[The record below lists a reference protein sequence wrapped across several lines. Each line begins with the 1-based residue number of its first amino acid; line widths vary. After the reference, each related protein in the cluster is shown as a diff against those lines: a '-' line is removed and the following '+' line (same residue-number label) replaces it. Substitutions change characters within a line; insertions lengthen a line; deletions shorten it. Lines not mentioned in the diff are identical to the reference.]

1 MLKNKYHRRA
11 FALIGLALA
20 AGAAQAFGIVDLHT
34 SGAGLGL
41 AAMALGGEMDV
52 KGIVDELKKIK
63 EDVHSTTDKVR
74 EKADEALSLAKAG
87 KDMSE
92 KEKARTDELMT
103 KQGEALARLD
113 DFEQKLARRV
123 TAEIASPGTA
133 GYKFIESEAFKSFKE
148 KGERL
153 RAGESLRVDVKSI
166 SSLTA
171 SGGTLIAPDRLAGVL
186 PLPQRPATVRDLLAP
201 GRTSSN
207 LIQYFRELVF
217 TNSAAPVAE
226 GTLKP
231 ESDLTFEQKDAK
243 VIKLAHWI
251 KATTEILDDAPA
263 MQSMIDER
271 LRYGLSYV
279 EDVQLLMGSG
289 TGQNLAGIYTTA
301 TAYVAPIVI
310 SGATDIDILRLA
322 FLQGE
327 LALLPA
333 DAAVLHPAN
342 WARIELLKDTQG
354 RYIIGNPQGTL
365 APTLWGRRIA
375 TTLAMTQGKFLAGN
389 FRQSAQIF
397 DREDAS
403 VLVSTENSD
412 DFVNNKVTIL
422 AEERLALV
430 DWRPAARVKGD
441 LTA

>member
-1 MLKNKYHRRA
+1 MSDLSEIQKA
-11 FALIGLALA
+11 
-20 AGAAQAFGIVDLHT
+20 VDKL
-34 SGAGLGL
+34 
-41 AAMALGGEMDV
+41 
-52 KGIVDELKKIK
+52 
-63 EDVHSTTDKVR
+63 TDQVR
-74 EKADEALSLAKAG
+74 EKA
-87 KDMSE
+87 
-92 KEKARTDELMT
+92 EKAVTEAARGIQMTEGMKGQVDELMT
-103 KQGEALARLD
+103 KQSEARAELD
-113 DFEQKLARRV
+113 DLIQKMARRHDE
-123 TAEIASPGTA
+123 AKASPNTP
-133 GYKFIESEAFKSFKE
+133 GYNFIDSEQFKSFKE

-153 RAGESLRVDVKSI
+153 RAGESLRVNVKQI

-207 LIQYFRELVF
+207 LIQYYRELVF
-217 TNSAAPVAE
+217 TNNAAPVAE

-243 VIKLAHWI
+243 VVKLAHWI

-301 TAYVAPIVI
+301 TAYVAPITI
-310 SGATDIDILRLA
+310 TGATDIDILRLA

-333 DAAVLHPAN
+333 DAAILHPSN
-342 WARIELLKDTQG
+342 WAKIELLKDTQG
-354 RYIIGNPQGTL
+354 RYLIGNPQGNL
-365 APTLWGRRIA
+365 APTLWGRRIV
-375 TTLAMTQGKFLAGN
+375 TTLAMTQGQFLAGN

-397 DREDAS
+397 DREDAN
-403 VLVSTENSD
+403 VVVSTENAD
-412 DFVNNKVTIL
+412 DFVNNKVTIM

-430 DWRPAARVKGD
+430 DWRPQSRIKGA

>member
-1 MLKNKYHRRA
+1 MSDLSEIQKA
-11 FALIGLALA
+11 
-20 AGAAQAFGIVDLHT
+20 VDKL
-34 SGAGLGL
+34 
-41 AAMALGGEMDV
+41 
-52 KGIVDELKKIK
+52 
-63 EDVHSTTDKVR
+63 TDQVR
-74 EKADEALSLAKAG
+74 EKA
-87 KDMSE
+87 
-92 KEKARTDELMT
+92 EKAVTEAARGITMTESVKGQVDELMT
-103 KQGEALARLD
+103 KQSEARAELD
-113 DFEQKLARRV
+113 DLIQKMARRH
-123 TAEIASPGTA
+123 TEEKASPNTP
-133 GYKFIESEAFKSFKE
+133 GYNFIDSEQFKSFKE

-153 RAGESLRVDVKSI
+153 RAGESLRVNVKQI

-171 SGGTLIAPDRLAGVL
+171 SGGTLIAPDRQPGVL
-186 PLPQRPATVRDLLAP
+186 ALPQRPATVRDLLAP

-207 LIQYFRELVF
+207 LIQYYRELVF
-217 TNSAAPVAE
+217 TNNAAPVAE

-301 TAYVAPIVI
+301 TAYVAPFAI
-310 SGATDIDILRLA
+310 SGETDIDRLRLA

-333 DAAVLHPAN
+333 DAAVMNPLN
-342 WARIELLKDTQG
+342 WAKIELLKDTQG
-354 RYIIGNPQGTL
+354 RYIIGNPQGNL
-365 APTLWGRRIA
+365 APTLWGRRIVP
-375 TTLAMTQGKFLAGN
+375 TLAMTAGNFMAGN

-397 DREDAS
+397 DREDAN
-403 VLVSTENSD
+403 VVVSTENAD
-412 DFVNNKVTIL
+412 DFVQNKVTIM

-430 DWRPAARVKGD
+430 DWRPQARVKGAF
-441 LTA
+441 L

>member
-1 MLKNKYHRRA
+1 MSDLSQ
-11 FALIGLALA
+11 IQ
-20 AGAAQAFGIVDLHT
+20 QAVDKL
-34 SGAGLGL
+34 
-41 AAMALGGEMDV
+41 
-52 KGIVDELKKIK
+52 
-63 EDVHSTTDKVR
+63 TDQVR
-74 EKADEALSLAKAG
+74 EKA
-87 KDMSE
+87 
-92 KEKARTDELMT
+92 EKAVTEAQRGIQMTEAQKGVIDELMT
-103 KQGEALARLD
+103 KQNEARAELD
-113 DFEQKLARRV
+113 ELIQKMARRHS
-123 TAEIASPGTA
+123 EEKASPNTP
-133 GYKFIESEAFKSFKE
+133 GYSFIESDQYKAFKE

-171 SGGTLIAPDRLAGVL
+171 SGGVLIAPDRLPGVL

-207 LIQYFRELVF
+207 LIQYYRELVF

-226 GTLKP
+226 GTQKP

-301 TAYVAPIVI
+301 TAYAAPITI

-333 DAAVLHPAN
+333 DAAILHPSN
-342 WARIELLKDTQG
+342 WAKIELLKDTQG

-365 APTLWGRRIA
+365 APTLWGRRIV

-397 DREDAS
+397 DREDAN
-403 VLVSTENSD
+403 VVVSTENGT
-412 DFVNNKVTIL
+412 DFVENKVTIM

-430 DWRPAARVKGD
+430 DWRPQARVKGD